1 MMTSRSLIFF
11 LTLGLMLISE
21 AILSLPAHATASP
34 ACDPQFR
41 TSLQYR
47 GWQEAQREI
56 MVNQKYILKPDSV
69 FALSCF
75 SEALGR
81 VPTIFSQAAN
91 TTAASNALSAY
102 MSNFPHGFLTN
113 GSGGSQST
121 SSCGQMSTVWNTA
134 KCTNLAATVYNGMKI
149 GDEPRTGMSCSAAAW
164 STASGHLNNVGA
176 MPLTDGTTFDTVK
189 LFLNVTDPLSMLTSG
204 ANCSAGIPT
213 GVKIG
218 ADGGATYDEIVC
230 GNPGCVPFL
239 SGSGSSA
246 TMKCCD
252 QTSSPTSPTK
262 CQ

>member
-1 MMTSRSLIFF
+1 MMTSRSLRLLLTLSLILISQAF
-11 LTLGLMLISE
+11 LT
-21 AILSLPAHATASP
+21 LPAHATASP

-41 TSLQYR
+41 KSLQYR

-56 MVNQKYILKPDSV
+56 MVNETYIKKPDSV
-69 FALSCF
+69 FSLSCF
-75 SEALGR
+75 GSALSA
-81 VPTIFSQAAN
+81 VPAIFSQAAN
-91 TTAASNALSAY
+91 TTAANTNTNTY
-102 MSNFPHGFLTN
+102 MGANFNHGYLTN
-113 GSGGSQST
+113 GNPPSSGTQST
-121 SSCGQMSTVWNTA
+121 SSCGQMNSVWNTA
-134 KCTNLAATVYNGMKI
+134 KCVNLGATVFDGMKI
-149 GDEPRTGMSCSAAAW
+149 GDEPRSGMSCGAAAW
-164 STASGHLNNVGA
+164 GTASGHLNNVGA

-218 ADGGATYDEIVC
+218 AGGATTYDEIVC

-239 SGSGSSA
+239 QSGA
-246 TMKCCD
+246 MKCCD